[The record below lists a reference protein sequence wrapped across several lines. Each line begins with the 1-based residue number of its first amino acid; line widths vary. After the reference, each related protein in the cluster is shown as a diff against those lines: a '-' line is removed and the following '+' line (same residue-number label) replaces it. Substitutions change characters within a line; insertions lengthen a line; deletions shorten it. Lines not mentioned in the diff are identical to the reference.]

1 MLDGDHRSTG
11 HRADEGHSA
20 SADGAYDIAG
30 CGRDVDAPV
39 ATAPFLLRRVEP
51 GRDLGWCD
59 GPSPEGDDQEGS
71 EPSHASRMGGRCVA
85 LGMNGGRGGLGPPDV
100 RPVDDGRAKRMT
112 RVPVSTW
119 FRVGAHTV

>member
-11 HRADEGHSA
+11 HCADEGNSA

-30 CGRDVDAPV
+30 RGRDVDAPV

-51 GRDLGWCD
+51 GRDLGWRD

-71 EPSHASRMGGRCVA
+71 EPRHSSRMAGRRVTR
-85 LGMNGGRGGLGPPDV
+85 GMKGRRGGLGPPDV

-119 FRVGAHTV
+119 FRVVVRTV